1 MQETVSSFVNQ
12 ALTDPATI
20 AAAAKALDR
29 IVESDWSEERK
40 QLPTLLLRAL
50 CRLAMD
56 DGARSLDGWEAPEI
70 AHVMVSFG
78 VPWGNQSDEN
88 VSDRIHTHWK
98 RLDVLLDLRK
108 ADLEERLADDGLLI
122 EPRLEKSDSIGGRGK
137 RARYRLL
144 FFALPSQATISTRN
158 PDLESTDNSMPV
170 KDGGHVIAPPARGI
184 HYYSIPLEVPAIL
197 RFTDPTDRLPA
208 DDVIGRL
215 RLLLTWFHP
224 IGGIGNV
231 AMQVLL
237 LPFLL
242 FYWWR
247 LARKRL
253 IRAPIWLQP
262 FSLFR
267 GNVFELRPAPTTP
280 GATPVKLSR
289 YVADCPICGA
299 DGKGRSS
306 IRPASGGWEFHGRIV
321 GRCDHAPQEH
331 VWSFDHIARTG
342 RFLR

>member
-12 ALTDPATI
+12 ALADPATI

-50 CRLAMD
+50 CRLAVD
-56 DGARSLDGWEAPEI
+56 DGNRSRDGWEVPEI
-70 AHVMVSFG
+70 ARVMVTLGAS
-78 VPWGNQSDEN
+78 WRNLNDKYA
-88 VSDRIHTHWK
+88 SDRIHTHWK
-98 RLDVLLDLRK
+98 RLDVLWNLRK
-108 ADLEERLADDGLLI
+108 EDLEKRLADDGLLI

-137 RARYRLL
+137 RARYRLQ

-158 PDLESTDNSMPV
+158 PDLETTDNSMPF

-184 HYYSIPLEVPAIL
+184 HYYSVPLEVPAIL

-215 RLLLTWFHP
+215 RLLLLMLAVQ
-224 IGGIGNV
+224 GGLWTA

-237 LPFLL
+237 LPVLL
-242 FYWWR
+242 LYWSR
-247 LARKRL
+247 LARKRM

-267 GNVFELRPAPTTP
+267 GNVFELLPRLP
-280 GATPVKLSR
+280 
-289 YVADCPICGA
+289 CPEPP
-299 DGKGRSS
+299 R
-306 IRPASGGWEFHGRIV
+306 
-321 GRCDHAPQEH
+321 
-331 VWSFDHIARTG
+331 
-342 RFLR
+342 